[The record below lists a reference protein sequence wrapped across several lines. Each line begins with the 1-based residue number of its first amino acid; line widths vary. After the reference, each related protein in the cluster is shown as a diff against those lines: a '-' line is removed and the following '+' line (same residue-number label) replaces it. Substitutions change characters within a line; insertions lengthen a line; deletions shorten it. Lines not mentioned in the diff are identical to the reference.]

1 MKKEKFKNL
10 YLSII
15 CICAFIIWTVLVA
28 LINVKEIGPLG
39 SSVGFSSL
47 NGWFHDMTGVNF
59 SLYYITDWLSL
70 IPVFIMLG
78 FAVLGLVQLFK
89 RKSLFKV
96 DFNILCLGIFYI
108 VVLFA
113 YLLFEEVVIN
123 FRPVLINGYLEA
135 SYPSSTTMLVMTI
148 MPTAIIQFKSRIKS
162 TTIRNIVVIT
172 LIVFTVFM
180 VLARLISGVH
190 WVTDIIGGALI
201 SAGLVLMYRFVV

>member
-1 MKKEKFKNL
+1 
-10 YLSII
+10 
-15 CICAFIIWTVLVA
+15 
-28 LINVKEIGPLG
+28 
-39 SSVGFSSL
+39 
-47 NGWFHDMTGVNF
+47 MTGVNF